1 MIRKENRLK
10 KNKQFQYIYKHGTF
24 VKSKYVLLVFIKA
37 KIKPYKVGFSVG
49 TKVGKSVQRNKIKRR
64 MKEAFSQILPLV
76 DRRYN
81 YVFVAR
87 EGIDMLDFN
96 SILQNMLDVVK
107 KAGLLNEDN

>member
-1 MIRKENRLK
+1 MIKKENRLK
-10 KNKQFQYIYKHGTF
+10 KNKQFQYIYKNGTF
-24 VKSKYVLLVFIKA
+24 VKSKYILLVFIKA

-49 TKVGKSVQRNKIKRR
+49 TKVGNSVQRNKIKRR
-64 MKEAFSQILPLV
+64 MREAFSKIVPIV

-96 SILQNMLDVVK
+96 SILQNMLEVIK
-107 KAGLLNEDN
+107 KAGLLNGDN

>member
-1 MIRKENRLK
+1 
-10 KNKQFQYIYKHGTF
+10 
-24 VKSKYVLLVFIKA
+24 
-37 KIKPYKVGFSVG
+37 
-49 TKVGKSVQRNKIKRR
+49 